1 VARAIQAGTV
11 WTNTWGVLHDA
22 FEEGGFKHSGIG
34 RARGLRAM
42 EEFQEVKTQF
52 RVVASARTEHS
63 FT

>member
-1 VARAIQAGTV
+1 VILIFNRSF
-11 WTNTWGVLHDA
+11 HDA
-22 FEEGGFKHSGIG
+22 FEEGGFKYSGIG

-52 RVVASARTEHS
+52 RVIASARTSSS